1 MNSNEDVY
9 KEHKDKKKKYECKT
23 GPFEG
28 FFVSSLEFC
37 DKKHKVEDRKNH
49 R

>member
-1 MNSNEDVY
+1 MNSNEYVY
-9 KEHKDKKKKYECKT
+9 NEHKDNKKKYECKT

-28 FFVSSLEFC
+28 FFASSLEFC

-49 R
+49 K